1 MTSWYKLKLGNNIA
15 FVRFWDR
22 QCALCTMCN
31 VHCANS
37 GTKAGKWILSKQN
50 IKERK
55 IFPSNVDC
63 QVWKIRIMSYSQ
75 ESCQISQFSMC
86 NSISKKFPFFVFF
99 WWAKLDREVL
109 VTNLTSWLGKV
120 EKLDK
125 LLSIANNFFHQ
136 LLIVTNC
143 CHQLSTIVVTYCQ
156 QLLSPI
162 FDCQQFQELKL
173 EKLSGISIPS
183 L

>member
-1 MTSWYKLKLGNNIA
+1 MATILHLC
-15 FVRFWDR
+15 VFWDR

-55 IFPSNVDC
+55 IFPRNVDC
-63 QVWKIRIMSYSQ
+63 QVWRICIMSYSQ

-86 NSISKKFPFFVFF
+86 NSISKKFPFFVYFA
-99 WWAKLDREVL
+99 WAKLDREVL

-136 LLIVTNC
+136 LLIVNNC
-143 CHQLSTIVVTYCQ
+143 CHQLSTIVVINFRFLT
-156 QLLSPI
+156 
-162 FDCQQFQELKL
+162 
-173 EKLSGISIPS
+173 ISRARVREVKWHLYSIIGAR
-183 L
+183 